1 MTAKSRRT
9 SSWVRKVIADSGGAF
24 LRGSIG
30 PTVELFCRIL
40 PREPATTTGV
50 SCSWTAVV
58 VYRTVGL
65 APRGLGRHRL
75 GVGPKARIPRAER
88 GLPFAVQHARAHLQQ
103 EMHTPL
109 TPPHL
114 LLLDH
119 PLTDHL
125 VHCGFDKAC
134 ADALTVAI
142 ALAIVRNEV
151 GVILNVRVELL
162 HGFQQLSG
170 CGILTDS
177 DRDFEIAL
185 DGLHDLEGLVH
196 IPMPQEP
203 FEPFEFL
210 ADGRTDRVGHLLVAG
225 RL

>member
-1 MTAKSRRT
+1 MR
-9 SSWVRKVIADSGGAF
+9 
-24 LRGSIG
+24 
-30 PTVELFCRIL
+30 PTVYLYSRIVTRT
-40 PREPATTTGV
+40 REVTTGAPG
-50 SCSWTAVV
+50 SWTRAC

-88 GLPFAVQHARAHLQQ
+88 GLPFAVQHARANLQQ
-103 EMHTPL
+103 KMGTPL
-109 TPPHL
+109 APPHL

-151 GVILNVRVELL
+151 GVILDVRVELL

-170 CGILTDS
+170 CG
-177 DRDFEIAL
+177 
-185 DGLHDLEGLVH
+185 
-196 IPMPQEP
+196 
-203 FEPFEFL
+203 
-210 ADGRTDRVGHLLVAG
+210 
-225 RL
+225 